1 MEFKEALKNIEKEY
15 KYRWLNGTCVQ
26 IDSEQLLDAF
36 NCCFV
41 NVINHN
47 GNALLTDFADNMQV
61 ITLPEEKVK
70 EICKKH
76 NITWNN
82 YHLEC
87 VYTSNQDIK
96 NYFECLAEIA
106 DNM

>member
-1 MEFKEALKNIEKEY
+1 MEFKKALEEIGKEY
-15 KYRWLNGTCVQ
+15 KFRWLNQGCVQ
-26 IDSEQLLDAF
+26 IDSKQLLDAY

-41 NVINHN
+41 DILNKD
-47 GNALLTDFADNMQV
+47 GQALLTDFADHMQV
-61 ITLPEEKVK
+61 ITLPEDKVI

-87 VYTSNQDIK
+87 QYTSNQDIK

-106 DNM
+106 ENM